1 MRSFLIGLVSITA
14 AGVMAYTVW
23 VLTQP
28 YSLQFEDVISS
39 GGMIFLTLAATAL
52 GTVIS
57 ANRKAPLSVRRA
69 WLLMGLSAFCNA
81 IAEGLWL
88 YYENVLK
95 VNPFPSIADVF
106 YLLFYPLMLAGIL
119 NLPYTPIQ
127 RDRRTLLGLDMS
139 IVMVV
144 GTIFLWYFIL
154 APMQKSGGEELAN
167 LVALAY
173 PIADL
178 FILAGLLSLIQRDLE
193 DVSRTTLILLS
204 SSMLF
209 TAIADILFAILE
221 TYSIPY
227 VLAPLNMLWMVSYWA
242 MLAAA
247 AWQAVFPV
255 SRESIEPFN
264 PLLRN
269 TLVYMA
275 PVLGM
280 SLVFVSAISLLKLDI
295 RLYGTLLGSFI
306 LITLVLVRQYLVLR
320 DNRRLYTQMEQ
331 QAVTDALTGLHNRH
345 FFNEAIQR
353 EVKRAGRYQHTL
365 AILLIDVDNFKSYN
379 DTHGHLKGDV
389 LLTSIAAQLKAH
401 IRSTEFLARFGG
413 DEFVAIL
420 PETGISGAQSL
431 ATRMQQTISSRFARE
446 HLGVSVG
453 IAVLQPGMTAE
464 ALLAEADR
472 SLYRAKPAHA

>member
-1 MRSFLIGLVSITA
+1 MRSFLIGLITVTA
-14 AGVMAYTVW
+14 VGIMSYTVW
-23 VLTQP
+23 VVTQP
-28 YSLQFEDVISS
+28 YSLQVENVISS
-39 GGMIFLTLAATAL
+39 GGMIFLTVATTAL
-52 GTVIS
+52 GIVIS
-57 ANRKAPLSVRRA
+57 TNREASSSVRRA
-69 WLLMGLSAFCNA
+69 WLLMGMAALCNA

-88 YYENVLK
+88 YYANVLK

-119 NLPYTPIQ
+119 SLPYTPIQ
-127 RDRRTLLGLDMS
+127 RERRTLFGLDMS
-139 IVMVV
+139 IVMIV

-154 APMQKSGGEELAN
+154 APMQNPGGDRLAE

-178 FILAGLLSLIQRDLE
+178 FILAGILSLIQRDME
-193 DVSRTTLILLS
+193 DMSRAVLILLS

-209 TAIADILFAILE
+209 TAIADVLFAILE

-227 VLAPLNMLWMVSYWA
+227 VMAPLNMLWMVSYWA

-255 SRESIEPFN
+255 SDQSIESFN

-269 TLVYMA
+269 TLVYVA

-280 SLVFVSAISLLKLDI
+280 SLAFVSAISLLKLDI
-295 RLYGTLLGSFI
+295 RLYGTLIGSFI

-353 EVKRAGRYQHTL
+353 EVKRAERYHHTL

-389 LLTSIAAQLKAH
+389 LLTSIAAQLKSH
-401 IRSTEFLARFGG
+401 IRSTEFLSRFGG

-420 PETGISGAQSL
+420 PEANIAGAQSI
-431 ATRMQQTISSRFARE
+431 AKRMQQAISSRFARE
-446 HLGVSVG
+446 RLGISVG
-453 IAVLQPGMTAE
+453 IAVLQPGMTAQS
-464 ALLAEADR
+464 LLAEADR